1 MNCSRIFFKLSVVVA
16 RHKLRLVR
24 LKNILLFFKRIHL
37 KRIDDFVTARLS
49 KDIRLKQI
57 YDFVWNFVHIKA
69 SCMYSIELA
78 SYTFPNTIKMRFFV
92 NIWKWKLFQIFYVL
106 ILWLFI
112 SLRLGRGL
120 LYLAVNAVNSL
131 CFSASSLW
139 NLYTFY
145 FRRNE
150 IHPPNAWEYA

>member
-37 KRIDDFVTARLS
+37 KRIDDFVTAHLS

-92 NIWKWKLFQIFYVL
+92 NI
-106 ILWLFI
+106 
-112 SLRLGRGL
+112 
-120 LYLAVNAVNSL
+120 
-131 CFSASSLW
+131 
-139 NLYTFY
+139 
-145 FRRNE
+145 
-150 IHPPNAWEYA
+150 